1 MPSACS
7 KLLASSTQHAPPS
20 NMHQSLSLQLDWIR
34 LVCRYLGP
42 VGDGVSAQVVL
53 AQDEL
58 RPGSPPVVLKVMRRH
73 LAAAGQKVLSSI
85 PFDLGGSV
93 WCGSAEAAAVRL
105 KATQTKQRC
114 WCCDG

>member
-1 MPSACS
+1 
-7 KLLASSTQHAPPS
+7 
-20 NMHQSLSLQLDWIR
+20 MHQSLSLQLDWFR

-73 LAAAGQKVLSSI
+73 LAAAGQKVLSSTLLLGV
-85 PFDLGGSV
+85 DLGGSV
-93 WCGSAEAAAVRL
+93 WCGPGRGCSCAFAGHADKAAPLVL
-105 KATQTKQRC
+105 
-114 WCCDG
+114 